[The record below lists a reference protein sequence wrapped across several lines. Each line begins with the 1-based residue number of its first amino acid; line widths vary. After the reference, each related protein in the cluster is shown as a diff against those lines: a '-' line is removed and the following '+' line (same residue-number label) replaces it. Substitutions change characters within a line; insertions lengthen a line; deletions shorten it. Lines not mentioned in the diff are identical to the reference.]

1 MNIEIEEDIFES
13 DDEIEPG
20 GETTE
25 EATDLVIL
33 DFRRRIERLFELK
46 QLREMLDEPDL
57 EDIL

>member
-1 MNIEIEEDIFES
+1 MNIEIEEDIFEN

-25 EATDLVIL
+25 EANLTIL
-33 DFRRRIERLFELK
+33 DFRRKIERLFELK
-46 QLREMLDEPDL
+46 QLRELIDEPDL

>member
-1 MNIEIEEDIFES
+1 MNIEIEEDIFEN

-25 EATDLVIL
+25 EANHTIL
-33 DFRRRIERLFELK
+33 DFRRKIERLFELK
-46 QLREMLDEPDL
+46 QLRELIDEPDL